1 VLAAR
6 GVSVD
11 DVYPAGIDTA
21 MPDGIHLPR
30 RRRLMTTRSPE
41 PIPRTG
47 VTNPRLPGRTGMDAS
62 GKAAGAVASRRA
74 AGEGM
79 DASSRSW
86 VDCLQSAGAR
96 LDGCLPGLHELLLR
110 VARHEIQRRAASLGL
125 RGPELDDLAQQAA
138 DDALMA
144 IKAKVAD
151 FRGESLFTTWA
162 YRFVMLEV
170 STKVGRHFWRN
181 RPAAMDDDGWDRMP
195 DPLPVHPQERLE
207 QREMLAELRR
217 AILEDLTPRQRR
229 VFVAV
234 ALNEVPMDAFARE
247 LGATRN
253 AVYKTLFDARRKL
266 RTSLAAAGYA
276 PSAAGDRA

>member
-1 VLAAR
+1 MLE
-6 GVSVD
+6 
-11 DVYPAGIDTA
+11 GID
-21 MPDGIHLPR
+21 LPK
-30 RRRLMTTRSPE
+30 RSPAE
-41 PIPRTG
+41 VATGVLDRRGGVTATRPPGRIPRAG
-47 VTNPRLPGRTGMDAS
+47 VTNRCPPGRTGMEAME
-62 GKAAGAVASRRA
+62 KAVGPRLSRR

-79 DASSRSW
+79 DAASRSW
-86 VDCLQSAGAR
+86 VECLQSVGAG
-96 LDGCLPGLHELLLR
+96 LDACLPRLHEHLLR
-110 VARHEIQRRAASLGL
+110 VARHEIHRRAPSLGL

-170 STKVGRHFWRN
+170 STKTGRHFWRN
-181 RPAAMDDDGWDRMP
+181 RPAAMDDDAWERMP
-195 DPLPVHPQERLE
+195 DPWPVHPQQRLE

-217 AILEDLTPRQRR
+217 AIIEDLTPRQRR
-229 VFVAV
+229 VFIAV

-276 PSAAGDRA
+276 PSTAGDRT